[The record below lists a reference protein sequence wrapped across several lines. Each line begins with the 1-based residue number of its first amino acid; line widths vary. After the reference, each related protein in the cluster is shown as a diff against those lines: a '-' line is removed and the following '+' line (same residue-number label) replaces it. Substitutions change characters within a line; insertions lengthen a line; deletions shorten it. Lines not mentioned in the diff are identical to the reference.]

1 MPKSKRK
8 IPFRFLPLAKVFA
21 EQWLPL
27 LSKRETQTYIALIYF
42 TYGFNKERDS
52 IATPN
57 CPISLNCPCAM
68 SGTLSAPSK
77 STASSP
83 SPKQRNK
90 PNLYATNTPWSSLS
104 LPAPNRGRQ
113 KRSRLPQIGA
123 PQPAPFRGTTR
134 EVERSQPSSLSRPL
148 RRINSSPY
156 CPCHSP
162 T

>member
-52 IATPN
+52 IAYSQLSDFTKLSVRHVRDAIRTLEKYGL
-57 CPISLNCPCAM
+57 ISI
-68 SGTLSAPSK
+68 T
-77 STASSP
+77 
-83 SPKQRNK
+83 KQRNK

-134 EVERSQPSSLSRPL
+134 EVEKKPTLLPFPSSSAG
-148 RRINSSPY
+148 
-156 CPCHSP
+156 
-162 T
+162 